1 MEKRWKIKHLG
12 DFELINQLAKSLT
25 VSFPIANLL
34 YQRGITT
41 FEEARIFF
49 RPSLEQLHDPF
60 LMKDMDKAISRIEK
74 AFENNEKILIYGDYD
89 VDGTSAVALVFSFFS
104 EFYKNIGYYIPDRYL
119 EGYGISFN
127 GIDYAA
133 ENNYSLIIA
142 LDCGIKSID
151 KIAYAN
157 TKNIDFIICDHHRPG
172 DEIPDAAAVL
182 DPKRLDCEYPYKELS
197 GCGIGFKLVQA
208 YTQKKGGSIQDIFS
222 YLDLVAVSIAADIV
236 LITGENR
243 ILAYYGLK
251 LINTNPRP
259 GLETV
264 LQSGGLLRKSK
275 AECETSGFIFNR
287 QLNINDLVFL
297 IGPRINAAGRIE
309 SGKDSVKLL
318 ICQDPEEA
326 KTIGAQIDLY
336 NIERRTL
343 DSFTTLQ
350 AVEMV
355 NNHPELLSNKSTMVY
370 QPEWHKGVIGIVAS
384 RLTEAFYRP
393 TIVLTNSNVNG
404 LICGSARSVK
414 DFDIY
419 DAIDSCSD
427 LLEHFGGH
435 KYAAGLSLKL
445 ENLPAFR
452 KRFEEIVESTIT
464 TDMQVPEIEIDEVI
478 ELNQIT
484 NNFYKIIKQFAP
496 FGPGNMAPVFMTS
509 GVVDIGTVR
518 LVGKTEKNHLKLC
531 ITYPNVAIG
540 PFSAIGF
547 QLGAHFGY
555 VQTGHK
561 FDICY
566 HIEENEWNGSVSL
579 QLNIKD
585 IKKGS

>member
-1 MEKRWKIKHLG
+1 MEKRWTLKHLG
-12 DFELINQLAKSLT
+12 DHQLINQLAKDLT

-41 FEEARIFF
+41 FEEARTFF
-49 RPSLEQLHDPF
+49 RPELSHLHDPF
-60 LMKDMDKAISRIEK
+60 LMKDMDKAVSRIEEAIK
-74 AFENNEKILIYGDYD
+74 NNEKIMIYGDYD
-89 VDGTSAVALVFSFFS
+89 VDGTSAVALVFSFFR
-104 EFYKNIGYYIPDRYL
+104 EFYQNIDYYIPDRYL
-119 EGYGISFN
+119 EGYGISTT

-133 ENNYSLIIA
+133 ANNFSIIIA
-142 LDCGIKSID
+142 LDCGIKSVE
-151 KIAYAN
+151 KVAYAN
-157 TKNIDFIICDHHRPG
+157 SLHIDFIICDHHRP
-172 DEIPDAAAVL
+172 DDDIPQAIAVL
-182 DPKRLDCEYPYKELS
+182 DPKRPDCNYPYKELS
-197 GCGIGFKLVQA
+197 GCGIGFKLIQA
-208 YTQKKGGSIQDIFS
+208 FTQKKGGTIQDLNK
-222 YLDLVAVSIAADIV
+222 YLDLVAVSIASDIV

-243 ILAYYGLK
+243 ILAFYGLK

-259 GLETV
+259 GLEAV
-264 LQSGGLLRKSK
+264 LQSGGVLRKSQE
-275 AECETSGFIFNR
+275 ECDISGFIFNR

-309 SGKDSVKLL
+309 NGKDSVKLL
-318 ICQDPEEA
+318 ICETLEESKA
-326 KTIGAQIDLY
+326 IASQIDQY
-336 NIERRTL
+336 NNERRTL
-343 DSFTTLQ
+343 DVFTTEQ
-350 AVEMV
+350 AIDMIYK
-355 NNHPELLSNKSTMVY
+355 NPEILRSKSTMVY

-384 RLTEAFYRP
+384 RLTESFYRP

-445 ENLPAFR
+445 ENLPEFR
-452 KRFEEIVESTIT
+452 RRFEAIVEQTIT
-464 TDMQVPEIEIDEVI
+464 TEMQVPEVEIDEVI
-478 ELNQIT
+478 ELHQIT

-496 FGPGNMAPVFMTS
+496 FGPGNMAPVFMTK

-518 LVGKTEKNHLKLC
+518 LVGKNDKNHIKLC
-531 ITYPNVAIG
+531 ITYPEISTG
-540 PFSAIGF
+540 PFPAIGF
-547 QLGAHFGY
+547 QLAEHFDY
-555 VQTGHK
+555 VLQGNK

-566 HIEENEWNGSVSL
+566 HIEENEWNGNVSL

-585 IKKGS
+585 IKKSE